1 MPLLSLERRSGDIDE
16 RPESSTAAL
25 VGVSQR
31 RTGQRASHPD
41 DHLAALGLRSVA
53 DLLAPSS
60 LVIADNHVLLD
71 GQYTRVLALTDL
83 PPLVAAGWLNGV
95 LAEKL
100 AVDLSVHIRPL
111 DSGGAAGALKLK
123 SWRMGG

>member
-31 RTGQRASHPD
+31 RTGQRATHPD

-71 GQYTRVLALTDL
+71 GQYTRVLANELFSLYASSTTGVVMRFQLT
-83 PPLVAAGWLNGV
+83 PLVIGIETAIPCSLIVN
-95 LAEKL
+95 EP
-100 AVDLSVHIRPL
+100 LSNL
-111 DSGGAAGALKLK
+111 FKY
-123 SWRMGG
+123 